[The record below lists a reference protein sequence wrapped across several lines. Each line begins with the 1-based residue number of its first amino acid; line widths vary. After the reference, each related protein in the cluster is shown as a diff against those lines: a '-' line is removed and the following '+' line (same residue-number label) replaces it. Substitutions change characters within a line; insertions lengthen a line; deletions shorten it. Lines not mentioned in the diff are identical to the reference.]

1 LTFASTAI
9 SIYSICQIFATT
21 KQVSATNEKVRL
33 NSNTLEM
40 HSALLVLN
48 SIVTICYTVAY
59 NASLRIYYIVSI
71 VLVIADFLI
80 QLFICYIC
88 VKLGANDSLNRLD
101 CFLVDDGSGRYQIKF
116 FMKKNVPE
124 AIGVPH
130 AANHASEE
138 EEEDYEIDE
147 SVENSFT
154 RSNALWRDR
163 RRGMSFTNARECNEI
178 VRQFLDIQF
187 DESMIHNELV
197 VEIETHNDTSVN
209 MVPEDVD

>member
-1 LTFASTAI
+1 MTFASTAI

-48 SIVTICYTVAY
+48 SIVAVCYTVAY

-71 VLVIADFLI
+71 VLVIADLLI
-80 QLFICYIC
+80 QLFICFIC
-88 VKLGANDSLNRLD
+88 VKLGANDSLNRFD
-101 CFLVDDGSGRYQIKF
+101 CCLVDDGSGRYIIKF
-116 FMKKNVPE
+116 FLKKNVPE
-124 AIGVPH
+124 TIGVPH
-130 AANHASEE
+130 ATNHAGE
-138 EEEDYEIDE
+138 EEEDDEIDE
-147 SVENSFT
+147 SVDNSFT
-154 RSNALWRDR
+154 RGDALWRDR

-178 VRQFLDIQF
+178 VRQFLDFNF

-209 MVPEDVD
+209 MVPADVE